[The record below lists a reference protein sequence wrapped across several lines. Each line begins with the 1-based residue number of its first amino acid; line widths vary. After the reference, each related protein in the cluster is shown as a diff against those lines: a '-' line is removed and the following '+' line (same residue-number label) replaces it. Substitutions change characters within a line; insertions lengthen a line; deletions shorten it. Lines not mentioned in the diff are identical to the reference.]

1 MNLAAVAATLK
12 RDTQQGAF
20 MSAQVTAKSRMLGT
34 ALLGAAVAVLQI
46 YELTSATVFLALGA
60 IALVGSLIGYL
71 KGE

>member
-1 MNLAAVAATLK
+1 
-12 RDTQQGAF
+12 

-46 YELTSATVFLALGA
+46 YELTSATEEPSRGVLTLHYVFLALGA